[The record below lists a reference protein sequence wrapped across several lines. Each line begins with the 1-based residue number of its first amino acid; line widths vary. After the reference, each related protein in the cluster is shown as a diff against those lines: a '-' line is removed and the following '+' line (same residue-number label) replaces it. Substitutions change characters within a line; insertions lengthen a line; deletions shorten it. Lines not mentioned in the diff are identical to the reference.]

1 MSTRIALVVAETRAD
16 DLWGEDRFIQGVSSA
31 MEERGFDVEIIS
43 VVHDESSYEAVS
55 DTYARYAALD
65 MSGFGGVICSNIPS
79 CLVPHPNKVCY
90 LLRTARQFYDAFEIG
105 QDDPASELRRLRR
118 HIQELD
124 RDALNKARS
133 VFVAGYEIRMRL
145 LKYLG
150 TDSEVLYPC
159 TTLGGLK
166 SASYEFLLLPGRL
179 HPMKRQDLVVAA
191 MEQVKN
197 PVELLICGAGE
208 SEASLRSMASKMT
221 NIHFLGRVDDER
233 LADLYSRA
241 IAVPYVP
248 IGEDFGFVALET
260 ALSGKPIITCTD
272 SGEPA
277 RMVFDARSG
286 FIVPPDPK
294 EIARCIDIFVA
305 NPGIA
310 AEMGRV
316 GRGTAGHASREHVG
330 AVLHSSLMPGG
341 DDLPIA
347 SPLEKS
353 DRTPSPRPLVLDSQ
367 PLSPATNG
375 SRVRALGMYGK
386 TDFNVRFLGAL
397 DGGGEERRFSPTT
410 TLEELNIPLSEQ
422 HLSEIESLKNQ
433 PGGPLAIDVSFS
445 LMGALTPAYAA
456 AAESLVSQSD
466 ALVFSRPWS
475 YPLVEKKL
483 GEERRLLVY
492 DAHHVEGVH
501 RCARLDDGASG
512 TELVTLVGELE
523 ADLCTKADLILTP
536 SHSDRASFA
545 RLYNVPYEKIRVV
558 PNGAFTDSVTPAGAG
573 RKAELKE
580 AEGLGDV
587 ERKTPLAVFM
597 GAASPSNIEAAEFI
611 LGEVAPVLPDVQFLI
626 FGEVGD
632 ALSCPVPR
640 NARVLGV
647 VDEQRKNELLSMADV
662 ALNPIYTD
670 GATNLKMLDYMAAGL
685 PIISSAAPARG
696 IDFEGVDVVTFS
708 NRESFAEDLRIL
720 LEEPAELERSGAA
733 GRSLVEERH
742 SWEAI
747 SKNVGALLR
756 WHSWYRNKKKPFF
769 SVIICGYERPKSL
782 WRLAR
787 LLKIQTFSDFEMI
800 VIDQSQT
807 PWTGAN
813 AFKGLDILYMRTGV
827 MSATRAKNT
836 GAFLSRGT
844 VLAFLDDDC
853 EPSPN
858 WLACARPWFDDE
870 GVSGLEGAIRS
881 DPGWNNGREKA
892 GDERSGNAPQ
902 KTSNFFARTEVFN
915 RCGGFND
922 IDYEDDPKNDV
933 QAGDFGQVPFSRDAW
948 VFMPCR

>member
-1 MSTRIALVVAETRAD
+1 MSTRIALVVAETQGD
-16 DLWGEDRFIQGVSSA
+16 DRWGEDRFIRGVSFA
-31 MEERGFDVEIIS
+31 MEEKGFDVEIIS

-79 CLVPHPNKVCY
+79 CLVPHPKKVCY
-90 LLRTARQFYDAFEIG
+90 LLRTARRFYDTFEIG

-118 HIQELD
+118 HIQDLD
-124 RDALNKARS
+124 RDALNEAKS
-133 VFVAGYEIRMRL
+133 VFVASYEIRVRL

-150 TDSEVLYPC
+150 ADSEVLYPC

-179 HPMKRQDLVVAA
+179 HPQKRQDLVIAA
-191 MEQVKN
+191 MEHVKS
-197 PVELLICGAGE
+197 PVELLICGTGE
-208 SEASLRSMASKMT
+208 SEATLRSMASKMT
-221 NIHFLGRVDDER
+221 NIHFLGSVDDER
-233 LADLYSRA
+233 LAELYSRA

-248 IGEDFGFVALET
+248 IGEDFGFVALEA
-260 ALSGKPIITCTD
+260 ALSEKPVITCAD

-277 RMVFDARSG
+277 RMVYDARSG

-294 EIARCIDIFVA
+294 EIARCIDIFVT
-305 NPGIA
+305 NPGVA
-310 AEMGRV
+310 VEMGRI
-316 GRGTAGHASREHVG
+316 GRGAVGHSSWEHVG
-330 AVLHSSLMPGG
+330 VVLHSSLMPSGN
-341 DDLPIA
+341 DLPIV
-347 SPLEKS
+347 SSLETS
-353 DRTPSPRPLVLDSQ
+353 DRTPPPRVLVLDSQ
-367 PLSPATNG
+367 TLSPATSG
-375 SRVRALGMYGK
+375 GRVRALGLYGN
-386 TDFNVRFLGAL
+386 TDFNVRFLGAF
-397 DGGGEERRFSPTT
+397 DGGGEEKRFSPTA
-410 TLEELNIPLSEQ
+410 TLEELDIPLSEQ
-422 HLSEIESLKNQ
+422 HLSEIESLKKQ

-445 LMGALTPAYAA
+445 LLGALTPGYASV
-456 AAESLVSQSD
+456 AESLVSQSD

-483 GEERRLLVY
+483 GERKRLLVY

-523 ADLCTKADLILTP
+523 ADLCMKADLILTP
-536 SHSDRASFA
+536 SHSDMASLA
-545 RLYNVPYEKIRVV
+545 RLYNVPYEKIRVT
-558 PNGAFTDSVTPAGAG
+558 PNGAFTDSVIPASAG

-580 AEGLGDV
+580 AEGLDGV
-587 ERKTPLAVFM
+587 ERKAPVAVFM

-611 LGEVAPVLPDVQFLI
+611 LEEVAPALPDVQFLL

-632 ALSCPVPR
+632 ALSCPVPQ

-647 VDEQRKNELLSMADV
+647 VDEQKKNELLSMADV
-662 ALNPIYTD
+662 ALNPVYTD
-670 GATNLKMLDYMAAGL
+670 GATNLKMLDYMATGL

-696 IDFEGVDVVTFS
+696 IDFEGMDVVTFS
-708 NRESFAEDLRIL
+708 NRESFAEDLRAL
-720 LEEPAELERSGAA
+720 LKEPTELERSGAA
-733 GRSLVEERH
+733 GRCLVEERH
-742 SWEAI
+742 SWETI
-747 SKNVGALLR
+747 SKNVGTLLR
-756 WHSWYRNKKKPFF
+756 WHSWNRNRRKPFF
-769 SVIICGYERPKSL
+769 SVITCGYERPKSL

-787 LLKIQTFSDFEMI
+787 LLEIQTFSDFELI

-807 PWTGAN
+807 AWKGAN

-881 DPGWNNGREKA
+881 YSGWNNGRGGA
-892 GDERSGNAPQ
+892 GDERSDNSPQ
-902 KTSNFFARTEVFN
+902 KISNFFARTEAFN
-915 RCGGFND
+915 RCGGFEG
-922 IDYEDDPKNDV
+922 IDFE
-933 QAGDFGQVPFSRDAW
+933 GDHENIEQGGGFGQVPFSRDAW